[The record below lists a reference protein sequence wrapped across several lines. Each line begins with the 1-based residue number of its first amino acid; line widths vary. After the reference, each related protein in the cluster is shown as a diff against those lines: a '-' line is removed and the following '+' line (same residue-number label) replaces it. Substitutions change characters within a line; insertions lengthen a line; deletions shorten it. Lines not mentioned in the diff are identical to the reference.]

1 MHTYLRIIT
10 TATFILLLTCE
21 SISACPMCRVAL
33 EDAMQSDQ
41 RPTAYMVSI
50 LFMLSMPFMIFGAI
64 GGVLF
69 YINKQEQVFADEL
82 TAEAMK

>member
-1 MHTYLRIIT
+1 
-10 TATFILLLTCE
+10 
-21 SISACPMCRVAL
+21 MCRVAL